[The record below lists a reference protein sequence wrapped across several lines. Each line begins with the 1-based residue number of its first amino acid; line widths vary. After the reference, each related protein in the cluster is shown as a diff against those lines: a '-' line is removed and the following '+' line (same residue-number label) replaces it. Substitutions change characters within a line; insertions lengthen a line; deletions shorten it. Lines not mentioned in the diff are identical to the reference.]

1 MRFVKMSGNITF
13 AFCVVCVAVTSPSLG
28 ADNPFDGSYSGTR
41 TLTKDSDAFCPKIE
55 EMLVTIQ
62 DGKFAFTNGDSRAVI
77 AIVPIASD
85 GSFSDIH
92 NGINCWYIKG
102 KITAAFFRQKPNSSA
117 CLHHWSLN
125 KK

>member
-1 MRFVKMSGNITF
+1 MRFRMGTIL
-13 AFCVVCVAVTSPSLG
+13 AFCAIGVAVTSPSLG

-41 TLTKDSDAFCPKIE
+41 TLTKGSDAFCPKIE

-62 DGKFAFTNGDSRAVI
+62 DGKFAFTNSDSRAVI

-92 NGINCWYIKG
+92 NGSNSWYIKG
-102 KITAAFFRQKPNSSA
+102 KITGGVLEAEANSSA
-117 CLHHWSLN
+117 CLHHWSL
-125 KK
+125 KKKR